1 MIRESGREEVRAQQ
15 VVLQRVVGEAAE
27 DAPQASWQVQ
37 SVARR
42 PGVRPGLQDGRRP
55 GRRELRHHGA
65 ESSS

>member
-37 SVARR
+37 SMTRR

-55 GRRELRHHGA
+55 GGRERRHHGA
-65 ESSS
+65 EGSS